1 MSVIQNTEHAQTNT
15 NLPHGVGVLARLGGA
30 LIDGLQGLFFEVVD
44 GHAAVVEA
52 HGHQV
57 GQVLVDVEAQNAR
70 RRGVDILRE
79 SGVLQ
84 GVEHQHAPPLLGEV
98 VWVEERGQD
107 SSEKEVKKGTGLVY
121 LAYLHDPRPTAN
133 KSL

>member
-15 NLPHGVGVLARLGGA
+15 NLPHRVGVLARLGGA
-30 LIDGLQGLFFEVVD
+30 LIDGLQRLFFEVVD

-57 GQVLVDVEAQNAR
+57 GQVLVDVQAQDAR

-79 SGVLQ
+79 SGVFQ

-98 VWVEERGQD
+98 IWGEER
-107 SSEKEVKKGTGLVY
+107 VKIAQRK
-121 LAYLHDPRPTAN
+121 
-133 KSL
+133 K